1 MVVDVALVGFIVEEP
16 VVERLA
22 LVDTLV
28 EVEIFELDVTDVF
41 EAEVVD
47 EAEAAPGMH

>member
-1 MVVDVALVGFIVEEP
+1 VVVDVALVGFVVEEP
-16 VVERLA
+16 VERVA

>member
-1 MVVDVALVGFIVEEP
+1 MDVTLVTFVVEVP
-16 VVERLA
+16 VVEILA